1 MIGLPGPDSE
11 LLRTFLTVAEHENT
25 TKAAAASNRTQSS
38 VSLRIKKLEQLL
50 GVELFQRSAKGM
62 KLNQS
67 GRALLPEARRVV
79 ADLDQLAASF
89 REQLAGTIAI
99 AVPDDYA
106 PFVLE
111 NALARFSGRHPDV
124 VVSVTCGCS
133 GPFPDLI
140 DAGDVDLAIYSAP
153 PEEADDAIFSEPVVW
168 AAHRD
173 LTFDDEMI
181 PLALFDRGCWW
192 RDVPTSA
199 LTEAG
204 KSARVLFT
212 SASHDGVRAAI
223 SARVAVGILPRSALP
238 PDSVEVPG
246 LPALPS
252 SNLVLLEHER
262 AESDVVRGA
271 MRAAIVSAFASLES

>member
-11 LLRTFLTVAEHENT
+11 LLRTFLTVAEHGNT

-79 ADLDQLAASF
+79 EDLDQLAASF
-89 REQLAGTIAI
+89 RERLAGTITI

-111 NALARFSGRHPDV
+111 NVLARFSGRHPDV

-133 GPFPDLI
+133 GPFPDLVA
-140 DAGDVDLAIYSAP
+140 AGDVDLAIYSAP
-153 PEEADDAIFSEPVVW
+153 PEQAKNAIFSEPVVW

-173 LTFDDEMI
+173 LAFNDEMI
-181 PLALFDRGCWW
+181 PLALFDRSCWW
-192 RDVPTSA
+192 RDVPITA
-199 LTEAG
+199 LAEAG
-204 KSARVLFT
+204 RPARVLFT

-223 SARVAVGILPRSALP
+223 SARIAVGILPRSALP
-238 PDSVEVPG
+238 ADAVEVPG
-246 LPALPS
+246 LPVLPTS
-252 SNLVLLEHER
+252 SLVLLSNER
-262 AESDVVRGA
+262 TESDVVRVA
-271 MRAAIVSAFASLES
+271 MRAAIVSAFDALEP